1 MAVTVSSSNTG
12 TSSGHPS
19 YSVTVAIPTPASG
32 VADDYII
39 VHAQAR
45 FPRTVAVGSPD
56 TVPVVITGDG
66 GLGAPEEGVE
76 QSDTITSGSASH
88 SVVFAEWA
96 GRRSAFTGGNV
107 TFAKGPVSTSTGE
120 MYVSIT
126 TIVVDDPGSVT
137 GQATS
142 EAASPGS
149 VADPVGGVSDYC
161 VAVAGSFSTGP
172 SWSSGSFSTTATRT
186 NTPTSG
192 LYHSLIVGERTPWA
206 AATYNAGF
214 LGFARSHAFG
224 VAPPP
229 AVGGIF
235 VDGAI
240 HL

>member
-32 VADDYII
+32 VADDFII

-76 QSDTITSGSASH
+76 QSDTITSGSGSH
-88 SVVFAEWA
+88 SVMFIEWS
-96 GRRSAFTGGNV
+96 GRRSDFTGGNI
-107 TFAKGPVSTSTGE
+107 TFAKGPVSTSAGE
-120 MYVSIT
+120 MFVSIT
-126 TIVVDDPGSVT
+126 TIVVDDPGSLT
-137 GQATS
+137 GSATS
-142 EAASPGS
+142 EASSPGTIGN
-149 VADPVGGVSDYC
+149 PLGGSGDLC
-161 VAVAGSFSTGP
+161 VAVAGSFFTGP
-172 SWSSGSFSTTATRT
+172 AWLTGSFSTAATRT

-192 LYHSLIVGERTPWA
+192 LSHTLIVGERTPWA
-206 AATYNAGF
+206 SATYDAGF
-214 LGFARSHAFG
+214 VGFARSYAFG
-224 VAPPP
+224 DPPP